1 MTTIYRP
8 VERNAPY
15 ATGADGERAE
25 FWGFLYGVPGQGTY
39 SFDERL
45 DEDIK
50 LNGGLYWCQG
60 AGIGDTV
67 SFSIIDK
74 SQPQE
79 VVLAEYVQE
88 MPLAP
93 WEHQADL
100 TAPTVASLGVEGTH
114 PEPRHQQVV
123 PELER
128 LYPVGKTAKHWL
140 SICSRASRLSP
151 TIQRRT
157 RLI

>member
-50 LNGGLYWCQG
+50 LNGGFHWCRG
-60 AGIGDTV
+60 AEIGDTV

-93 WEHQADL
+93 WDHQADL
-100 TAPTVASLGVEGTH
+100 TAPTVASLPAGVF
-114 PEPRHQQVV
+114 
-123 PELER
+123 LR
-128 LYPVGKTAKHWL
+128 LTVKHAADTPMVL
-140 SICSRASRLSP
+140 GVTYKCFV
-151 TIQRRT
+151 Q
-157 RLI
+157 